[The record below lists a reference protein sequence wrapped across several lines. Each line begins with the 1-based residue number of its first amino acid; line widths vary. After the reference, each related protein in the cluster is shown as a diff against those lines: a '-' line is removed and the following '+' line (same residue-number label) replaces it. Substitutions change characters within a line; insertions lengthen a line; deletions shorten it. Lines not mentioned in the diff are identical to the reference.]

1 MPFDKSKLKLDNVMW
16 IVMMEDT
23 LSDFFWCK
31 EKR

>member
-16 IVMMEDT
+16 IVMVEVT
-23 LSDFFWCK
+23 LSGSFGCK